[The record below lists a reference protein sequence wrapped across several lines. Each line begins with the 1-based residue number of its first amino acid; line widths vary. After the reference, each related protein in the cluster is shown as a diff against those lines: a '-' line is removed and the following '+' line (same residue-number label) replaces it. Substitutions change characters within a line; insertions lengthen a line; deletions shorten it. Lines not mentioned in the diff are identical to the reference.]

1 MLFRSENI
9 PTNNFKS
16 SEPII
21 LKIKINKNIPN
32 NLVRLSV
39 TIQNNNGDY
48 INTFVENME
57 DYFSETDKTKYFMIT
72 YPADLLSPN
81 HFSFRLALFTQSGH
95 VFDLVEMICPINIVD
110 SGSKMAIY
118 EGINYGYFNANQ
130 KFTVL

>member
-1 MLFRSENI
+1 MNNEHI

-21 LKIKINKNIPN
+21 LKIKINKNIPDN
-32 NLVRLSV
+32 ILRLSV
-39 TIQNNNGDY
+39 TIQNINGDY

-57 DYFSETDKTKYFMIT
+57 DYISETDKTKDFMVT